1 MINIP
6 LFTIFT
12 LLLIFLSRRALRNP
26 NKHGFYRFFA
36 FEGILLIILL
46 NHPYWTVEPF
56 TPLHVFSW
64 LLLLASII
72 FVVHALVMLKIRGG
86 YQARDNAP
94 ENFAFENTV
103 HIVEDGLYR
112 FIRHPM
118 YASLLLLA
126 WGAFFKHVTPLTI
139 SLVLAVSALL
149 TLTAKVEE
157 KENILFFGEAYRDY
171 AKRTRMFIPWLL

>member
-12 LLLIFLSRRALRNP
+12 LLLILISRRALSNP

-46 NHPYWTVEPF
+46 NHPYWTAEPF
-56 TPLHVFSW
+56 TPLHILSG
-64 LLLLASII
+64 LLLLTSII
-72 FVVHALVMLKIRGG
+72 FVVHALIMLKTRGG
-86 YQARDNAP
+86 HQVRDNAS

-103 HIVEDGLYR
+103 HIVQDGLYR
-112 FIRHPM
+112 YVRHPM
-118 YASLLLLA
+118 YSSLLLLA

-149 TLTAKVEE
+149 SLTAKVEE
-157 KENILFFGEAYRDY
+157 KENILFFGEAYKDY
-171 AKRTRMFIPWLL
+171 ARRTRMFIPWLL